1 MLDNLT
7 SVGLPYT
14 HLSAQSGLRPITP
27 KSRRTLSV
35 KELSEIEAPGP
46 EGATAA
52 EAILCDCTEAK
63 EGLMDDWKCIES
75 LGSFVS
81 SSARWRMVG

>member
-1 MLDNLT
+1 M
-7 SVGLPYT
+7 
-14 HLSAQSGLRPITP
+14 
-27 KSRRTLSV
+27 
-35 KELSEIEAPGP
+35 KERSEIEAPGP
-46 EGATAA
+46 GGTAA
-52 EAILCDCTEAK
+52 VEAILCDCTNAK